1 MRAVNLIPADARS
14 GGGAGAGGRSG
25 GAVYALL
32 GGLVVIVAMTAL
44 WATTSAGVKDKRAQ
58 LGALQAQVAQ
68 IQAGASGLQTPSDL
82 AQERTSRT
90 ATVRTLVGQRLDWAA
105 TLDAIGRTLP
115 ADTTLTALDASAVG
129 TPTGSPGAAPAVPGA
144 AGAAGPT
151 VELNGCAPSQR
162 SVARLMPRLRTV
174 PGVLGVQLVSSAI
187 GTPGGGSTSNG
198 AAAAVDCTGAAFQ
211 MVLAFAGKAAPAGA
225 PATGA
230 TAATTSTTPATTTS
244 AAPAPA
250 ATTPTTSAP
259 AATTTAPAAGTAT
272 TVVPTTPSSTG
283 AGG

>member
-68 IQAGASGLQTPSDL
+68 IQAGASGLQAPSDL

-211 MVLAFAGKAAPAGA
+211 MVLAFAGKAAPA
-225 PATGA
+225 
-230 TAATTSTTPATTTS
+230 ATTSTTPATTTS

-272 TVVPTTPSSTG
+272 TVAPTTPSSTG
-283 AGG
+283 SGG